1 MIHKPSD
8 IIKAKRRAGE
18 FIRREQI
25 DQALPLLRRL
35 CKAAPHDAE
44 VWFMLAAANA
54 SLGNMADVI
63 HACRVVITINP
74 AHTQAWYNLGLA
86 LYKSE
91 QLEESIEA
99 YKTALNLQPTMHQ
112 AHENLAAA
120 LQKVGDHEQAMSH
133 CQNAIRLQTNPA
145 VAFNTLGI
153 LYREEGN
160 VEKALDTFNH
170 AIEADPNFTE
180 AHWNRALARLKL
192 GQYQLGWDEYEFRWT
207 HEPKMQRDT
216 PHPRWNGAA
225 RQGLKLLIYA
235 EQGIGDQIM
244 FASCLQD
251 LSLASCEIILECE
264 SRLAPLFSRAFP
276 FLHVHAGSWNEKS
289 PECTR
294 EIDCHIPIGSL
305 PRIFRRSVQAFPQHT
320 GYLYPAPEQLA
331 KWKSRF
337 YGPRLKIGISWRGGN
352 CQQGENT
359 RSIPLSLW
367 SELLQSKGI
376 QIINLQ
382 YGDSKDE
389 VSAFNY
395 SYGVTVSSW
404 EDVNPLADMDF
415 FAAEISALNL
425 VITVD
430 NSTAHL
436 AGALGIPTWTLL
448 PFDSDWRWEFGRKT
462 TPWYPSMRLYSQE
475 TPGDWHS
482 VLDKVRNDLR
492 QLLGTNKNINDI
504 QR

>member
-1 MIHKPSD
+1 
-8 IIKAKRRAGE
+8 
-18 FIRREQI
+18 
-25 DQALPLLRRL
+25 
-35 CKAAPHDAE
+35 
-44 VWFMLAAANA
+44 MLAAINA

-91 QLEESIEA
+91 KLEESIEA
-99 YKTALNLQPTMHQ
+99 YMTVLHLQPTMHQ

-120 LQKVGDHEQAMSH
+120 LHKIGDLEQAMSH
-133 CQNAIRLQTNPA
+133 CQKAIGLQPNSA

-153 LYREEGN
+153 IYREQGN
-160 VEKALDTFNH
+160 VENALDTFNH

-180 AHWNRALARLKL
+180 AQWNRALARLKL
-192 GQYQLGWDEYEFRWT
+192 GQYQLGWDEYELRWT

-216 PHPRWNGAA
+216 PYPRWNGAA
-225 RQGLKLLIYA
+225 RKGLKLLVYA

-251 LSLASCEIILECE
+251 LNVASCEITLECE

-276 FLHVHAGSWNEKS
+276 FLHVHGGSWNERL
-289 PECTR
+289 PECSR
-294 EIDCHIPIGSL
+294 AINHHIPIGSL
-305 PRIFRRSVQAFPQHT
+305 PRFFRRSVQDFPLHT
-320 GYLYPAPEQLA
+320 GYLHPDPAQL
-331 KWKSRF
+331 KIWKSRL
-337 YGPRLKIGISWRGGN
+337 YDPRFKVGISWCGGKHERGK
-352 CQQGENT
+352 NT

-367 SELLQSKGI
+367 SKLLQSKGI

-389 VSAFNY
+389 VSALND

-404 EDVNPLADMDF
+404 EDANPLADMDF
-415 FAAEISALNL
+415 FAAEITALDL
-425 VITVD
+425 IITVD

-448 PFDSDWRWEFGRKT
+448 PFDSDWRWELGRET
-462 TPWYPSMRLYSQE
+462 TPWYPNMRLYSQE
-475 TPGDWHS
+475 SPGDWHS
-482 VLDKVRNDLR
+482 VLDKITNDLR
-492 QLLGTNKNINDI
+492 QLLDANNNINDI